1 MAVLGPTSFGADADA
16 RAKSTGHDGAI
27 PVRRGPAVHQGHLA
41 GLDQVVYGLG
51 SFGNLRCVANVD
63 TLMVAQF
70 GRVRV

>member
-1 MAVLGPTSFGADADA
+1 M
-16 RAKSTGHDGAI
+16 
-27 PVRRGPAVHQGHLA
+27 A